1 MSRVGVP
8 RIDQVN
14 VVVGDV
20 VAASQFLTDLGVD
33 LPAAPEGWEAHHRS
47 IPTATSL
54 HGGHDRAEPAFDI
67 DLDSNAFAQWW
78 GALAPS
84 FCGVVL
90 NLRVDE
96 RSEVD
101 HLYERAMA
109 VGGTTLKAPYDA
121 FWGARFAVVE
131 GPGPI
136 AVGIMSVPD
145 AAHRTAPPDP
155 SSLQ

>member
-1 MSRVGVP
+1 MSGPRV
-8 RIDQVN
+8 DQVN

-20 VAASQFLTDLGVD
+20 VGAAQFLADLGVD

-54 HGGHDRAEPAFDI
+54 HGGHDLVEPAFGI
-67 DLDSNAFAQWW
+67 DLDSNAFARWW

-84 FCGVVL
+84 FSGVVVD
-90 NLRVDE
+90 LRVDE

-101 HLYERAMA
+101 HLYERAISI
-109 VGGTTLKAPYDA
+109 GGTALKDPYDA
-121 FWGARFAVVE
+121 FWGARFAVIE

-155 SSLQ
+155 RSLQ